1 MEVFLLV
8 LSFAVILAGAL
19 LFTNSIEW
27 IGHKLN
33 LGEGAVGSLL
43 AAVGTALPETLIA
56 IVALVGATQSEEVAI
71 GAIVGAPFLLATLA
85 MGLVGLTAYGYR
97 RRRPQGIRL
106 RAHVPTLDRDL
117 AFFMVFFGLALA
129 LGFGAPES
137 IRAPAGI
144 VGVVS
149 YFAYVFFTVRDAGPL
164 QPEET
169 LNPLIMMRGDSRA
182 AEPPLWLAV
191 IQCLVGLAAMV
202 GGAHL
207 FVEELLHVADDL
219 GAEPIVLSLIL
230 APLATELPEKVN
242 SFFWVREGKDAL
254 ALGNITGA
262 MVFQSTIPVGI
273 GLIFTDWEL
282 SGDAAVS
289 VALGL
294 AGGLLAYWAL
304 RLRDRF
310 ELAPVL
316 GWLALYAAFIV
327 VVRSGRDCR
336 PLLVLAAGVL
346 AVLALVGLLVAL
358 LEGRF
363 GNRAA
368 RARVVVGLEALE
380 ELVPP
385 LVVDRDLVR
394 YPHPVGPLVGL
405 HVEDL
410 LVDRGRVVDH
420 HQDLGLGVEVGPR
433 LHDQL
438 LELDHAILGVTVGAG
453 VHVRD
458 LIARGSPARSAGARS
473 PSPRPAPLFPGAC
486 AVRCGRRPAVG
497 PRRGGPRRGQRRP
510 TRPPA

>member
-1 MEVFLLV
+1 MEIFLLC

-19 LFTNSIEW
+19 LFTNAIEW
-27 IGHKLN
+27 TGHKLGV
-33 LGEGAVGSLL
+33 GEGAVGSLL

-56 IVALVGATQSEEVAI
+56 IVALVGATRSEDVAI

-97 RRRPQGIRL
+97 RRRKQGIEL

-129 LGFGAPES
+129 LGFGASEGL
-137 IRAPAGI
+137 RLVAGI
-144 VGVVS
+144 V
-149 YFAYVFFTVRDAGPL
+149 FLIAYIVYVQRTLSGGGET
-164 QPEET
+164 QPEES
-169 LNPLIMMRGDSRA
+169 LNPLIIEPRRGRRLDPSWPA
-182 AEPPLWLAV
+182 TLV
-191 IQCLVGLAAMV
+191 QVLVGLSAMV

-207 FVEELLHVADDL
+207 FVEELLHVAEDL
-219 GAEPIVLSLIL
+219 GVEAIVLSLIL

-282 SGDAAVS
+282 GGNAAIS

-327 VVRSGRDCR
+327 VVS
-336 PLLVLAAGVL
+336 V
-346 AVLALVGLLVAL
+346 
-358 LEGRF
+358 
-363 GNRAA
+363 
-368 RARVVVGLEALE
+368 
-380 ELVPP
+380 
-385 LVVDRDLVR
+385 
-394 YPHPVGPLVGL
+394 
-405 HVEDL
+405 
-410 LVDRGRVVDH
+410 
-420 HQDLGLGVEVGPR
+420 
-433 LHDQL
+433 
-438 LELDHAILGVTVGAG
+438 
-453 VHVRD
+453 
-458 LIARGSPARSAGARS
+458 
-473 PSPRPAPLFPGAC
+473 
-486 AVRCGRRPAVG
+486 
-497 PRRGGPRRGQRRP
+497 
-510 TRPPA
+510 